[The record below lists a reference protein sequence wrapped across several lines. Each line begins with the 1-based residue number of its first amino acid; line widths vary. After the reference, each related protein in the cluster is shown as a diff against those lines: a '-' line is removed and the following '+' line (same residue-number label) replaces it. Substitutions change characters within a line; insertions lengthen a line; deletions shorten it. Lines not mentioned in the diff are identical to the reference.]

1 MSPGRNDSPA
11 GDVRPIGGRASVSEL
26 TDESEHHD
34 NKDFEKRIH
43 DAIGILGPF
52 NKLDESTWTSSSL
65 PFGYQNCTNV

>member
-26 TDESEHHD
+26 TDESEH